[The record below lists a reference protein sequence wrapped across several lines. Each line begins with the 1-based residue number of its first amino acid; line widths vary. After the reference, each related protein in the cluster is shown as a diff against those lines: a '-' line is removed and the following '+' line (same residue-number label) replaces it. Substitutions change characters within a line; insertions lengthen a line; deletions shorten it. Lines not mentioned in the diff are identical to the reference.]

1 MVHTKKPHSKVID
14 VADKDFVS
22 LDENTSVA
30 EAASIMYERDIN
42 NSVVVTHNDSE
53 TLVRHSVGITTVRDF
68 LNRESL

>member
-1 MVHTKKPHSKVID
+1 MD
-14 VADKDFVS
+14 LADKDFVS

-30 EAASIMYERDIN
+30 EAASIIYERGIN

-53 TLVRHSVGITTVRDF
+53 TLVRHSVGIITARDF